1 MKQGI
6 SRRTLYLRRW
16 CIVPDR
22 PAEDS
27 RMIDVTAVS
36 DRVTAGDLRKH
47 LRTEQ
52 TVGVRQDRGSFF
64 HGYPSL
70 PDTVSPVQLLMPPNS
85 TIFV

>member
-16 CIVPDR
+16 RIVPDR

-52 TVGVRQDRGSFF
+52 AVGVRQDRGSFV

-70 PDTVSPVQLLMPPNS
+70 PDTVSPVQLLMPSNS